1 MAARRLEAR
10 GGSGGK
16 RGRRARAPE
25 PIRYGSV
32 TTPWGKLWL
41 AASREGIIAVSFRAQ
56 PAGRLAETLGKRVP
70 VVLVRDPEGLA
81 KAYGKALTDFLD
93 GRTGKL
99 ELPVDTRGM
108 HAFQAKV
115 YDEIRKIPPGDT
127 WTYAEVAEKVA
138 TRQHARAVGQA
149 LRVNPAPIVI
159 PCHRV
164 VESRG
169 GLGGYMA
176 GMSWKRRLLALERGQ
191 QVLEV

>member
-1 MAARRLEAR
+1 MAARRR
-10 GGSGGK
+10 K
-16 RGRRARAPE
+16 RRAPE
-25 PIRYGSV
+25 PVRYGSV
-32 TTPWGKLWL
+32 VTPWGKLWL
-41 AASREGIIAVSFRAQ
+41 AASREGIVAVSFRSQ
-56 PAGRLAETLGKRVP
+56 PAGRLAEALGKRVP

-81 KAYGKALTDFLD
+81 ESYGKALSAFLD

-99 ELPVDTRGM
+99 KLPVDYRGM
-108 HAFQAKV
+108 HEFQSRV
-115 YDEIRKIPPGDT
+115 YEVIQEIPPGDT

-138 TRQHARAVGQA
+138 GTRRHARAVGQA
-149 LRVNPAPIVI
+149 LAANPVPIVI

-169 GLGGYMA
+169 GLGGYIA

>member
-1 MAARRLEAR
+1 MAAQRR
-10 GGSGGK
+10 K
-16 RGRRARAPE
+16 ARAPE
-25 PIRYGSV
+25 PVRYGSV

-41 AASREGIIAVSFRAQ
+41 AASGVGIVAVSFRSQ
-56 PAGRLAETLGKRVP
+56 PAGRLAEALGKRVA

-81 KAYGKALTDFLD
+81 ESYGKALSAFLD

-99 ELPVDTRGM
+99 KLPVDYRGM
-108 HAFQAKV
+108 HEFQAKV
-115 YDEIRKIPPGDT
+115 YEAIREIPPGDT

-138 TRQHARAVGQA
+138 TRRHARAVGQA
-149 LRVNPAPIVI
+149 LAANPVPIVI

-169 GLGGYMA
+169 GLGGYTA
-176 GMSWKRRLLALERGQ
+176 GTVWKRRLLALERGQ